1 MKKHIVCSLIIGAA
15 VIAAAG
21 TAHVLAEETTQNSG
35 AVHITFA
42 ENYNLDISYFS
53 DEACSIPLSTE
64 NCRLNQGDKIYAS
77 LPAVKNA
84 KSNLY
89 RFDCFR
95 IWSHN
100 EDGSKNELI
109 AKSDDAGG
117 LVWTVPEDFTGTE
130 ISVEPL
136 GGFEQRKL
144 KFSTYS
150 LDENLKEVELQGKWL
165 VNGKSN
171 AEVSPVESYKVVF
184 DYSDYSD
191 FHYFVS
197 STPKCFKNNES
208 DCRVVFPEADSL
220 NPVDTYTVQMHPY
233 FSLRIID
240 PEYNVM
246 NFIPIF
252 ERDAVKSVKKNG
264 EEVSYSAGG
273 NEKID
278 KLKAGDKIVVVV
290 NSLYRLIGKGVNVG
304 QPVEADGG
312 YEYTF
317 TIPDSYGDALEITLS
332 KRSQEK
338 GEKVSVPEIKN
349 ASITLYN
356 KNGVELRPDEVAPDG
371 GEMIKVV
378 INPFSGYYVS
388 GNDIGGKSYEKEMSF
403 SDYKNNIDK
412 IISEHTVKKYLAITL
427 NNNNDYGTC
436 AYFIDG
442 QEVSGTQSVKEHQII
457 ELKFTLAPDSDFKIK
472 REGWEA
478 MWSAFS
484 PDSFTTKIEVTE
496 DMNRTEIDCSR
507 YFDVER
513 KESK

>member
-35 AVHITFA
+35 AVHLTFA

-109 AKSDDAGG
+109 AKSDEAGG

-150 LDENLKEVELQGKWL
+150 LDENLKEIELQGKWL

-191 FHYFVS
+191 SHYFVS

-312 YEYTF
+312 YE
-317 TIPDSYGDALEITLS
+317 S
-332 KRSQEK
+332 
-338 GEKVSVPEIKN
+338 
-349 ASITLYN
+349 LYN

-378 INPFSGYYVS
+378 INPFSGYYVL